1 VTSQLPIVPIS
12 RPAHDVQTELN
23 LLDVVRSGR
32 LASGP
37 FVERFEAQVAT
48 MAQRRHAIAMS
59 NGTVTLEAALWAL
72 GVGPGDEVITSPFTF
87 VATLNAIIR
96 CGATARFAD
105 IRPDFTIDP
114 ASVEALVT
122 RRTVAIM
129 PVHLYGLCAD
139 MFAIQAIAAKYGVAI
154 VEDAAQAHGA
164 EIRGRRAGSFGLGS
178 FSFYATKNI
187 SCGEGGAITVDDD
200 ALARKIRLYRNQGM
214 EQRYVYELPGT
225 NLRMTELQAAIGVP
239 AMDRLETIC
248 AKRALIAEDY
258 LARLGGQDRLVLPFS
273 PSDRRHVWHQFT
285 VLASSAA
292 AREEL
297 ETHLTQSRIASGRYY
312 PKVVYDYDAYRDHPL
327 VADDRCPVS
336 EAIALRCLSVPVHDN
351 LTVEER
357 ERVVEAIGSFAGLFA
372 HRSV

>member
-1 VTSQLPIVPIS
+1 VTTNAPLVPIS
-12 RPAHDVQTELN
+12 RPAHDVQVELN
-23 LLDVVRSGR
+23 LLDVIRSGR

-105 IRPDFTIDP
+105 IRSDYTIDP
-114 ASVEALVT
+114 ASVDALIT
-122 RRTVAIM
+122 KRTVAIM

-139 MFAIQAIAAKYGVAI
+139 MFAIQALAAKYGLAI

-187 SCGEGGAITVDDD
+187 SCGEGGAITLDDD

-214 EQRYVYELPGT
+214 EQRYAYELPGT
-225 NLRMTELQAAIGVP
+225 NLRMTEMQAAIGVP
-239 AMDRLETIC
+239 AMDRLETISTTRSGT
-248 AKRALIAEDY
+248 AAMYNER
-258 LARLGGQDRLVLPFS
+258 LAGQDRLVLPFE
-273 PSDRRHVWHQFT
+273 PVDRRHVWHQYT
-285 VLASSAA
+285 VLAPSVTE
-292 AREEL
+292 REAL
-297 ETHLTQSRIASGRYY
+297 ESHLTERGISSGRYY
-312 PKVVYDYDAYRDHPL
+312 PKVVYDYDAYRGHEL
-327 VADDRCPVS
+327 VGADRCPVS
-336 EAIALRCLSVPVHDN
+336 ESIAGRCLSVPVHDQLN
-351 LTVEER
+351 QSET
-357 ERVVEAIGSFAGLFA
+357 ERVVDALASFAA
-372 HRSV
+372 VSA